1 MNLEN
6 QIRKQIRIV
15 DDEKKRI
22 YGEIDFLKSKVEE
35 LRKPSDSQGYSL
47 ESLQRRI
54 AEKEHQL
61 TTSNIN
67 KKE

>member
-54 AEKEHQL
+54 AEK
-61 TTSNIN
+61 
-67 KKE
+67 